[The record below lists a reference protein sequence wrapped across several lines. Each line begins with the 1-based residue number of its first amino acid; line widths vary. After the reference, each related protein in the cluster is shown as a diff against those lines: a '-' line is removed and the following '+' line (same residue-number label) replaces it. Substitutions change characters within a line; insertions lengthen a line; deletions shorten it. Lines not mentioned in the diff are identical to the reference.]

1 MINGYDRGIHGK
13 VRQEFAGP
21 FRGDRGIFGKKVRN
35 PESKGYFFPSR
46 LTRRELENIIILV
59 FSEKRR
65 GGIYPGLLLMS
76 VWFWILITLVSV
88 VILVFF
94 LAFILSLLIFL
105 LIFRRRYEENPDLRY
120 FRAEDFDGIT
130 TEEVSFPSDRGQIL
144 HGYLY
149 ESKDA
154 GGKGLVVFSH
164 GIGAGHSSYTTEIVS
179 LARHGYTVLGY
190 DGTGCVESEGNCIRG
205 MDQGP
210 LDLKAA
216 LCFVAAQSRFSG
228 QKCILVGHSWGAFSV
243 MNSLEEENVSGA
255 VAMNG
260 FVSPAGIMA
269 ESVTVRAGIPWWLL
283 KPFFFLYEKLSFGR
297 NANRNSLSSLEKTEK
312 PVLLLMG
319 EKDKTVPYK
328 YNGRKLRVLAGTKK
342 NITTL
347 IYSDKEHNVYLT
359 RDAEMYMNT
368 TFENLPK
375 KVRKDKSRKAELY
388 AAVDYVRMTAEDS
401 AVMEEIYHFCDR
413 IGEKKS

>member
-1 MINGYDRGIHGK
+1 MHRIAFDKLNEGGYNRDVDFIAIKNGGDFSRGY
-13 VRQEFAGP
+13 VMP
-21 FRGDRGIFGKKVRN
+21 
-35 PESKGYFFPSR
+35 
-46 LTRRELENIIILV
+46 
-59 FSEKRR
+59 
-65 GGIYPGLLLMS
+65 
-76 VWFWILITLVSV
+76 VWFWILIGAASLV
-88 VILVFF
+88 VFIAF
-94 LAFILSLLIFL
+94 LSFVLSLLIFL

-120 FRAEDFDGIT
+120 FRPEDFDGIKA
-130 TEEVSFPSDRGQIL
+130 EPVSFPSDRGQIL
-144 HGYLY
+144 RGYLY
-149 ESKDA
+149 TCAEAS
-154 GGKGLVVFSH
+154 GKGLIVFSH
-164 GIGAGHSSYTTEIVS
+164 GLGAGHSSYTTEIAS
-179 LARHGYTVLGY
+179 LARQGYTVLGY
-190 DGTGCVESEGNCIRG
+190 DGTGCVQSGGKCIRG

-216 LCFVAAQSRFSG
+216 LRFLRSEPRFAEC
-228 QKCILVGHSWGAFSV
+228 QCILIGHSWGAFSV
-243 MNSLEEENVSGA
+243 MNNLEEENVSGA

-269 ESVTVRAGIPWWLL
+269 ESVTVRAGIPWWML

-312 PVLLLMG
+312 PILLLMG

-328 YNGRKLRVLAGTKK
+328 YNGRKFRALAGTKK
-342 NITTL
+342 NITML

-375 KVRKDKSRKAELY
+375 KIRKDKSRKAELY